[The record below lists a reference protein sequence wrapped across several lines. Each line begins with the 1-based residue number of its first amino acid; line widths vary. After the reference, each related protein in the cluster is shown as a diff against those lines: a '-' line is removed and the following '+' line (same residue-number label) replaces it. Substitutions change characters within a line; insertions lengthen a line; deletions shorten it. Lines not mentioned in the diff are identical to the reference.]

1 MYHCK
6 NDRSFRPETTLW
18 SYHTLLSRY
27 PDTSDVQFP
36 RTQYVIVWRCPL
48 LIVPLKYTIR
58 RPERVATSQRVFARR
73 PPTHHRSSKRFPPP
87 LRYPVSQSTP
97 WLIWPWHP
105 IQKFRYW
112 IAIRMACDY
121 QIQNDPTEVVHWPRF
136 GCDWR
141 SYSLA
146 RTDIVAMTIRHAHN
160 NNSTVTVGQW
170 PYYCM
175 EHSLHLYL
183 CSIRRY
189 WIDFDSS
196 HGSLVIALR
205 SFHSV
210 KNVWQILPL
219 RLAWS
224 SMVGR

>member
-1 MYHCK
+1 MVHFPPRYSTWPSPHHHHRYIIERRISNHQLFHLIYNVVLYTATILDHFSIRSALMYHCK

-36 RTQYVIVWRCPL
+36 RKQYVIVWRCPL

-112 IAIRMACDY
+112 TAIRMACDS
-121 QIQNDPTEVVHWPRF
+121 QIQNVPNEVVHWPRF

-160 NNSTVTVGQW
+160 NNSTVTVGQ
-170 PYYCM
+170 
-175 EHSLHLYL
+175 
-183 CSIRRY
+183 
-189 WIDFDSS
+189 
-196 HGSLVIALR
+196 
-205 SFHSV
+205 
-210 KNVWQILPL
+210 
-219 RLAWS
+219 
-224 SMVGR
+224 